1 MEEGLSWHWLTLR
14 DGSSPPSPLFFCYSL
29 HTPFFSLPA
38 VCFNELDRFGQSD
51 SHHCIAV
58 GMNRM
63 RGETHCHYSDDTLF
77 PFFLSLSQWMFLSV
91 VPVYL
96 AVSLSGILL
105 HVPPCLVDCVTLC
118 CGLTKRVETWAKCGR
133 SGYSGIWHVAMLLP
147 LQKSFWL
154 ISCTVHQGFKEETQ
168 GDLRV

>member
-1 MEEGLSWHWLTLR
+1 MDPVRLAPFSSVILST
-14 DGSSPPSPLFFCYSL
+14 PP
-29 HTPFFSLPA
+29 FSLCLPYVSMSWTDLGNQTA
-38 VCFNELDRFGQSD
+38 TIVLLSVWIECVERHIAIIVTIRCFLS
-51 SHHCIAV
+51 SC
-58 GMNRM
+58 
-63 RGETHCHYSDDTLF
+63 LF
-77 PFFLSLSQWMFLSV
+77 HSECSSQLSLSIWLSLFRGS
-91 VPVYL
+91 YCMSCL
-96 AVSLSGILL
+96 A
-105 HVPPCLVDCVTLC
+105 LVDCVTLC